1 MMRSQL
7 ATQLDT
13 TSRPSRRA
21 AHRSRRALV
30 VSALG
35 PLTAL
40 VGLVWAVVQPHR
52 ITLLHPGD
60 HGFWALA
67 VEPPLLVIL
76 VGVLF
81 HLLVAPGMLEDL
93 EAEQR

>member
-1 MMRSQL
+1 MRTQL
-7 ATQLDT
+7 ATQLET
-13 TSRPSRRA
+13 TS
-21 AHRSRRALV
+21 HRSRRALV

-35 PLTAL
+35 PLTVL
-40 VGLVWAVVQPHR
+40 VGLAWAVVQPYR
-52 ITLLHPGD
+52 ITLLHPRD

-67 VEPPLLVIL
+67 VEAPLLVIV

-81 HLLVAPGMLEDL
+81 HVLVGPGLLEDL